1 MKIADTARTWALAAC
16 AAGAMLAASQASAAA
31 PSDAQKAYAV
41 ERAACTAKS
50 GEDRAT
56 CLREA
61 GAALA
66 EARRGRLT
74 DDSSQFERNKLARC
88 DKQPPE
94 DRPDCLR
101 RMNGEGIVKGSV
113 QEGGIYRELRRP
125 VDPVTGN

>member
-1 MKIADTARTWALAAC
+1 MKITNIVRAWALVGC
-16 AAGAMLAASQASAAA
+16 AAGAMLAAAQATAAA
-31 PSDAQKAYAV
+31 SDAQKAYAE
-41 ERAACTAKS
+41 ERSACTAKS

-61 GAALA
+61 GAARA
-66 EARRGRLT
+66 EARRGRLS
-74 DDSSQFERNKLARC
+74 DDSSRFERNKLARC

-94 DRPDCLR
+94 ERPDCIR